1 MKHIRRFL
9 KLLLVA
15 FFGAAT
21 YHAATLLPVFNFPD
35 FLSTVPLADVN
46 LSYVDFLT
54 VALTCVTVV
63 LAATGIG
70 IGVVAAYTITNIKND
85 AKSAVD
91 SAVDKQMK
99 ILESDLAK
107 RVSTL
112 AYDVGKNLDD
122 DADPDLEE
130 R

>member
-1 MKHIRRFL
+1 MRHIGGIL
-9 KLLLVA
+9 KLVLVA
-15 FFGAAT
+15 ICGAAA
-21 YHAATLLPVFNFPD
+21 YHAATLLPVINFPD
-35 FLSTVPLADVN
+35 FLSPDPLADIN

-54 VALTCVTVV
+54 VTLTCVTVV

-85 AKSAVD
+85 AKSAVV
-91 SAVDKQMK
+91 SAVDDRMEIVERK
-99 ILESDLAK
+99 LENL
-107 RVSTL
+107 VSTL